1 MILNLLL
8 FLSLLFLEI
17 TNQKCGLIII
27 SNMKTKDTILDEN
40 LMKFSSILANKTS
53 NGFVVLERNDKLPY
67 AVLLKK
73 KKKVDHFFNF
83 VIFCATL
90 GLWSIAWI
98 YITQVSSKAK
108 KILIA
113 IDEDGNPFE
122 EKCYMG

>member
-1 MILNLLL
+1 MKSKTCTNDDNL
-8 FLSLLFLEI
+8 I
-17 TNQKCGLIII
+17 
-27 SNMKTKDTILDEN
+27 
-40 LMKFSSILANKTS
+40 KFSSILDDKTS
-53 NGFVVLERNDKLPY
+53 NGFIILERNDKLPY

-73 KKKVDHFFNF
+73 RRKVDHVFNF
-83 VIFCATL
+83 FICCATL

-98 YITQVSSKAK
+98 YITQVSSKTK

>member
-1 MILNLLL
+1 MKNKTNTNNDNL
-8 FLSLLFLEI
+8 I
-17 TNQKCGLIII
+17 
-27 SNMKTKDTILDEN
+27 
-40 LMKFSSILANKTS
+40 KFSSIVKDKTNK
-53 NGFVVLERNDKLPY
+53 GFIILERNDKLPY

-73 KKKVDHFFNF
+73 KKKVDHLFNF
-83 VIFCATL
+83 WIFCVTL

>member
-1 MILNLLL
+1 MKSKTNINNDNL
-8 FLSLLFLEI
+8 I
-17 TNQKCGLIII
+17 
-27 SNMKTKDTILDEN
+27 
-40 LMKFSSILANKTS
+40 KFSSILKDKTN
-53 NGFVVLERNDKLPY
+53 NGFIVLERNDKLPY

-73 KKKVDHFFNF
+73 KKKVDHLFNF
-83 VIFCATL
+83 WIFCATL

>member
-1 MILNLLL
+1 MKNSSSAINA
-8 FLSLLFLEI
+8 
-17 TNQKCGLIII
+17 NDADLI
-27 SNMKTKDTILDEN
+27 
-40 LMKFSSILANKTS
+40 KFTSILTDKTN
-53 NGFVVLERNDKLPY
+53 NGFVVVERNDKLPY

-73 KKKVDHFFNF
+73 KKKVDHVFNF
-83 VIFCATL
+83 YIFCATL

-98 YITQVSSKAK
+98 YISQVSSKAK

>member
-1 MILNLLL
+1 MKN
-8 FLSLLFLEI
+8 SSSPKN
-17 TNQKCGLIII
+17 TNDADLIKFTSII
-27 SNMKTKDTILDEN
+27 NDKTN
-40 LMKFSSILANKTS
+40 

-73 KKKVDHFFNF
+73 KKKVDHVFNF
-83 VIFCATL
+83 CIFCATL